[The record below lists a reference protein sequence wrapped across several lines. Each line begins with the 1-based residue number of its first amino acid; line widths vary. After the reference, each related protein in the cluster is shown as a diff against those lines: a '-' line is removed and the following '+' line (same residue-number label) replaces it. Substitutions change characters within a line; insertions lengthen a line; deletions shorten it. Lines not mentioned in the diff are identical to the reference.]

1 MCKLNIIR
9 KISKNRLNLAGIDET
24 EADYLLSY
32 ELNIPVTEVAFS
44 TLDLSR
50 KQYKNIIKKVKLR
63 CKHLPITKIFGKA
76 YFCGEEFVVN
86 ENVLSPRFDTEILV
100 EKALEYINPNDR
112 VLDLCTG
119 SGCIAISL
127 AKKVNAYIEGCDIS
141 KKALKVAKT
150 NAKKHNTN
158 VEMYQSNMFD
168 KVQGRFNVV
177 VSNPP
182 YIESDVVKTLDEEV
196 KSHDPLLALDGGQDG
211 LKYYRKIAK
220 NIKHYLLE
228 GGVLLMEIGYNQG
241 ESVTNIFKDIA
252 KDIQLIKDYS
262 NNDRVV
268 IVKI

>member
-1 MCKLNIIR
+1 M
-9 KISKNRLNLAGIDET
+9 
-24 EADYLLSY
+24 
-32 ELNIPVTEVAFS
+32 
-44 TLDLSR
+44 
-50 KQYKNIIKKVKLR
+50 
-63 CKHLPITKIFGKA
+63 
-76 YFCGEEFVVN
+76 
-86 ENVLSPRFDTEILV
+86 
-100 EKALEYINPNDR
+100 
-112 VLDLCTG
+112 LDLCTG

-127 AKKVNAYIEGCDIS
+127 AKKVNAYVEGCDIS

-150 NAKKHNTN
+150 NAKKHNIN

-211 LKYYRKIAK
+211 LKYYREIAK
-220 NIKHYLLE
+220 NINHYLLE

-252 KDIQLIKDYS
+252 KDIQLIKDYN